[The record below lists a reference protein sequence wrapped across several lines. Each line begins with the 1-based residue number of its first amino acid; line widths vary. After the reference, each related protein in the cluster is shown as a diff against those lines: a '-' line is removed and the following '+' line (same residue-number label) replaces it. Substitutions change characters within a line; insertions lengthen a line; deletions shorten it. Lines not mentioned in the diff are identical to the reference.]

1 MSLIEKT
8 ADKLLLYVKNN
19 NPYLS
24 NINDNENAW
33 LKYGIEI
40 TISSL
45 LNIFWIVFLSL
56 ICGYVLEGV
65 LFLFIFISVRQFT
78 GGFHASSYAKCNLT
92 LICCYLSV
100 LFFYQHFQN
109 NISVTIEAILSIVL
123 AVIALLICPIQNSN
137 KPINSKRQK
146 ITLKILSTSSF
157 IVLGILSCVL
167 TYNENSLGWLILVT
181 MQHIMLLCMLPKL
194 KRREN

>member
-8 ADKLLLYVKNN
+8 ADKLLSYVKNN
-19 NPYLS
+19 NPNLS
-24 NINDNENAW
+24 NISDNEKAW

-40 TISSL
+40 TISSV

-100 LFFYQHFQN
+100 MFFYQHFQN
-109 NISVTIEAILSIVL
+109 NIPVIVEAILSFLL
-123 AVIALLICPIQNSN
+123 ALTASLICPIQNPN
-137 KPINSKRQK
+137 KPINSKHQR
-146 ITLKILSTSSF
+146 IILKILSTSSF
-157 IVLGILSCVL
+157 IVLGVLSCIL
-167 TYNENSLGWLILVT
+167 TYSDNSLGWLITVT
-181 MQHIMLLCMLPKL
+181 MQHIMLLCILPIL
-194 KRREN
+194 KRRDE